1 MPFFKNP
8 FLHKFILTGGI
19 IPLLV
24 FLFVLLQSCSLNYG
38 NESENDSAYPE
49 FTFYSTTL
57 VRYENAR
64 QTVKMSADQIEKY
77 RSSTSTYAKNASF
90 STWDDFGKKE
100 NEGKCSLLKADT
112 DEKQYTLLDG
122 IKLKS
127 LSQGFEIEAT
137 SLFYDGKNEEMISG
151 KNELVV
157 LTRDN
162 LQMEGRGFSAS
173 GVDKSFSFI
182 GKVDGSITT
191 NEEENEK

>member
-1 MPFFKNP
+1 MPFFEKS
-8 FLHKFILTGGI
+8 FLHKFILTRGI

-24 FLFVLLQSCSLNYG
+24 FLFALLQSCSLNYG
-38 NESENDSAYPE
+38 NESENDTAYPE
-49 FTFYSTTL
+49 FTFYKTTL

-64 QTVKMSADQIEKY
+64 QTLEMSAEQIEKY
-77 RSSTSTYAKNASF
+77 RGSASTYAKNASF
-90 STWDDFGKKE
+90 ATWDNSGKKE
-100 NEGKCSLLKADT
+100 NEGKCSLLKADS

-127 LSQGFEIEAT
+127 LSQDFEIEAT

-173 GVDKSFSFI
+173 GVDKSFSFS

-191 NEEENEK
+191 KGEEQ